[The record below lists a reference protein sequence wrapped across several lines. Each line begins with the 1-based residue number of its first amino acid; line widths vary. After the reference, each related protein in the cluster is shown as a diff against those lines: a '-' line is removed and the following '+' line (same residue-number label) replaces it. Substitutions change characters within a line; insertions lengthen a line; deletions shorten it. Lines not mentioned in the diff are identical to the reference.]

1 MEKNRSSFLYPETIF
16 RLAVVLASIILLSGC
31 TRYQYISLTSHLPQN
46 DKNEFII
53 ENDTVLIKY
62 SFSGENLKV
71 KATLYNKLQQPI
83 YFDVAR
89 SAVIINDY
97 QISDAF
103 LTDYQPS
110 FIAPLAKVTV
120 ASNMLRNQFIST
132 DTLGLPQN
140 KRNPEAG
147 VPTFSF
153 NVSTTPLFLRCVLAI
168 CPNGDYTY
176 PTIFD
181 YSFWVSDIDETAVG
195 PASLLNRP
203 SNQFY
208 IQKATG
214 AGSAMGW
221 VGLLGL
227 LVVAAAIAPGE

>member
-1 MEKNRSSFLYPETIF
+1 MKKNRSSFLYPETIF
-16 RLAVVLASIILLSGC
+16 RLTVVLASIILLSGC
-31 TRYQYISLTSHLPQN
+31 TRYQYISLTSNLPQN

-62 SFSGENLKV
+62 SFSGENLQV

-83 YFDVAR
+83 YFDVER

-97 QISDAF
+97 QITDAF

-132 DTLGLPQN
+132 DTLGLSQN

-181 YSFWVSDIDETAVG
+181 YSFWVSNIDETIEG
-195 PASLLNRP
+195 PAALLNRP

-208 IQKATG
+208 IQKANG

-221 VGLLGL
+221 IGLLGL
-227 LVVAAAIAPGE
+227 LVVAAAISPGE

>member
-1 MEKNRSSFLYPETIF
+1 MEKNRSSKPFPETIF
-16 RLAVVLASIILLSGC
+16 RFAIVGAVIIFLSGC
-31 TRYQYISLTSHLPQN
+31 TKYQYISVSSNLPHDDN
-46 DKNEFII
+46 KEFIV

-62 SFSGENLKV
+62 SFSGENLQV

-83 YFDVAR
+83 YFDVER

-103 LTDYQPS
+103 LTDYQPG
-110 FIAPLAKVTV
+110 FIAPLAKVTI
-120 ASNMLRNQFIST
+120 ASNLLRNQFIST
-132 DTLGLPQN
+132 DTLILSKN
-140 KRNPEAG
+140 KRNPDAG
-147 VPTFSF
+147 IPSFSF
-153 NVSTTPLFLRCVLAI
+153 NVATTPLFLRCVLAV
-168 CPNGDYTY
+168 CPNDDYTF

-181 YSFWVSDIDETAVG
+181 YSFWVSDIDETVLG
-195 PASLLNRP
+195 PSTVPDRP

-214 AGSAMGW
+214 VGSTVGW

-227 LVVAAAIAPGE
+227 VVVAAAIAPGE

>member
-1 MEKNRSSFLYPETIF
+1 MEKNKPSFPFRQTIF
-16 RLAVVLASIILLSGC
+16 HIAAALAVIIFLSGC
-31 TRYQYISLTSHLPQN
+31 TRYQYISVSSNLPQDDN
-46 DKNEFII
+46 NEFVI

-62 SFSGENLKV
+62 SFSGENLQV
-71 KATLYNKLQQPI
+71 KATIFNKLQQPI
-83 YFDVAR
+83 YFDVER

-103 LTDYQPS
+103 RTDYQPS
-110 FIAPLAKVTV
+110 FLAPLAKVTV
-120 ASNMLRNQFIST
+120 ASNLLRDRFIST
-132 DTLGLPQN
+132 DTLGLSKN
-140 KRNPEAG
+140 KRNPDTG
-147 VPTFSF
+147 IPSFSF
-153 NVSTTPLFLRCVLAI
+153 NIATTPLFLRCVLAI

-181 YSFWVSDIDETAVG
+181 YSFWVSNIDETVTG
-195 PASLLNRP
+195 PSSVPRRP

-208 IQKATG
+208 IKKATG
-214 AGSAMGW
+214 VGSTMSW

>member
-1 MEKNRSSFLYPETIF
+1 MEKNSSSKPFPETIIRF
-16 RLAVVLASIILLSGC
+16 AVVLAGIIFLSGC
-31 TRYQYISLTSHLPQN
+31 AKYQYISVTSNLPQN
-46 DKNEFII
+46 DNKEFII
-53 ENDTVLIKY
+53 ENDTVLIRY
-62 SFSGENLKV
+62 SFSGENLQV

-83 YFDVAR
+83 YFDVER

-120 ASNMLRNQFIST
+120 ASNLLRDQFIAT
-132 DTLGLPQN
+132 DTLGLSKN
-140 KRNPEAG
+140 KRNPDTG
-147 VPTFSF
+147 VPSFSF
-153 NVSTTPLFLRCVLAI
+153 NIATTPLFLRCVLAI
-168 CPNGDYTY
+168 CPNNDYSY

-181 YSFWVSDIDETAVG
+181 YSFWVSDIDETVLG
-195 PASLLNRP
+195 PSSVPNRP

-208 IQKATG
+208 IQHATG
-214 AGSAMGW
+214 VGSTMSW

-227 LVVAAAIAPGE
+227 VVVAAAITPGE

>member
-1 MEKNRSSFLYPETIF
+1 MEKNRSSKPFPETIF
-16 RLAVVLASIILLSGC
+16 RFVIVVAGIIFLSGC
-31 TRYQYISLTSHLPQN
+31 TKFQYISVSSNLPQD
-46 DKNEFII
+46 DKKEFVI

-62 SFSGENLKV
+62 SFSGENLQV

-83 YFDVAR
+83 YFDVQR

-110 FIAPLAKVTV
+110 FIAPMAKVTV
-120 ASNMLRNQFIST
+120 ASNLLRDQFIST
-132 DTLGLPQN
+132 DTLALSKN
-140 KRNPEAG
+140 KRNPETG
-147 VPTFSF
+147 IPSFSF
-153 NVSTTPLFLRCVLAI
+153 NIATTPLFLRCVLAI

-181 YSFWVSDIDETAVG
+181 YSFWVSDIDETVLG
-195 PASLLNRP
+195 PSSVPNRP

-208 IQKATG
+208 IRHATG
-214 AGSAMGW
+214 VGSTMSW

-227 LVVAAAIAPGE
+227 VVVAAAIAPGE